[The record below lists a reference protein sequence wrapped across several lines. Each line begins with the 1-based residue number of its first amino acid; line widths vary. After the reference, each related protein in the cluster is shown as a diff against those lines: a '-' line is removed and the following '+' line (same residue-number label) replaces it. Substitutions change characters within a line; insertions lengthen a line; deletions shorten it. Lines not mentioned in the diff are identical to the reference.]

1 MSDVDLSDLFPGDA
15 VIVRAAWFDSEP
27 APLLPDELRC
37 VERAVPQRRREFA
50 AGRDCARRCFAQA
63 GTPPAAP
70 LLPDT
75 DRAPIWPVGW
85 LGSIT
90 HTLLNGRLF
99 AATAIAK
106 AGRLLA
112 VGIDAEPCLPVGS
125 DVEASVLTPAETAN
139 LASLREQG
147 KKGTGELARA
157 IFSAKE
163 ALYKAQPAHSRRMVE
178 FDEVEIEFPE
188 GLPERDQRSLP
199 FRYRRWDG
207 LLGIGRVFCPAGLLI
222 TGVQIS
228 VPEGNFEV
236 NPW

>member
-1 MSDVDLSDLFPGDA
+1 MSDVELSDLFSDDA

-27 APLLPDELRC
+27 APLLRDELRC

-50 AGRDCARRCFAQA
+50 AGRDCARRCFAHA
-63 GTPPAAP
+63 GAPLDEP

-85 LGSIT
+85 HGSIT

-99 AATAIAK
+99 AAAAIANT
-106 AGRLLA
+106 GRLWA
-112 VGIDAEPCLPVGS
+112 VGIDAEPNLPVGP
-125 DVEASVLTPAETAN
+125 DVAASVLTTDEAAH
-139 LASLREQG
+139 LARLGERED
-147 KKGTGELARA
+147 KRTGEWVRA

-163 ALYKAQPAHSRRMVE
+163 ALYKAQPAHSRRMIG

-188 GLPERDQRSLP
+188 GLPGKDQIPLP
-199 FRYRRWDG
+199 FRYRRRDG
-207 LLGIGRVFCPAGLLI
+207 LVGIGRVFCPAGLLI
-222 TGVQIS
+222 TGVLIPI
-228 VPEGNFEV
+228 PEAKSEA